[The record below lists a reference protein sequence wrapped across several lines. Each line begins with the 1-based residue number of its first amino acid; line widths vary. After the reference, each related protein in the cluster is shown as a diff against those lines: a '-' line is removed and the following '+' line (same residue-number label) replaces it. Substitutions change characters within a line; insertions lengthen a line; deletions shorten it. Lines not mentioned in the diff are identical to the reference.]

1 MAIKAVLEFAVGL
14 STFRNI
20 DLLHQGAYAVR
31 VSATVQAQGAETQ
44 ALPYVISASQSR
56 KRRSSLHCIL
66 PGRIEDRAAAA
77 VSRLFLIRYVDE
89 VVFLLDFAVFRI
101 SVDPEWLDQLTLSLD
116 FELLYGDVPTLG
128 TEESI
133 REACRNASLVPV
145 SKAQVRLRDVAYCQ
159 RRLVPIVF
167 PGNAFARLG
176 VVFHSALVDYHYQ
189 VASDG
194 AKSDRGR
201 EDLSQSLAN
210 FLFKAPDGRRCDYVS
225 GQTADSVYR
234 TFVSTLTKSYKTL
247 RKVYK
252 AYSEHTHASSWRT
265 LSAVYSPPHLSLPG
279 SPAQMPYISGKTTLL
294 SSIAATDPNESLDS
308 DSMSDIAEEVPHAP
322 VSFSSRVASNDP
334 VQLALTLA
342 LELNVVASQIHHL
355 WSRTQDLVKANLR
368 AIESVLSAELD
379 RERLDLLSSLCRSSH
394 RSANTFTSTCALR
407 RFADLDAQAARIRE
421 AFSQEHADHVL
432 VQTELQGDKV
442 LAALFEE
449 VTLRAQCVL
458 HGMTPLPCIDVSSD
472 DSVSWSS
479 DSDDTSATSSRK
491 HIVVLVHGFRGTA
504 FDMLVIKRFFGLY
517 FPQVAVLLST
527 ANEGRTDDDIMV
539 LGQRLASEVRA
550 YLASQGNVGY
560 LKLSFIG
567 HSLGGLI
574 VRAAIPQLQEYQ
586 YALNAYMSLGT
597 PHLGYVESGSPLIA
611 TGLWLLQ
618 TWGKSLA
625 LKQLA
630 GKDAKQAKDT
640 LLWRLAGNQSLARF
654 RSVLLV
660 ASHQD
665 SYVPYDSARLEVSNH
680 TDLHTSAYL
689 TRMADAAL
697 AGFRTS
703 QLHRIDTV
711 IPVAGQ
717 LLDNWLGRTA
727 HVQLLESPAAIAAL
741 LCKFHDIFA

>member
-31 VSATVQAQGAETQ
+31 VSATVQAQGAEAQ
-44 ALPYVISASQSR
+44 ALPYAISASQSR

-66 PGRIEDRAAAA
+66 PGSIDDRAATV
-77 VSRLFLIRYVDE
+77 VSRRFLIRYVDE

-101 SVDPEWLDQLTLSLD
+101 SVDPQWLDQLVLVLD
-116 FELLYGDVPTLG
+116 FELLYGDVPTQG
-128 TEESI
+128 SEELL
-133 REACRNASLVPV
+133 REAGRSTSLLQV
-145 SKAQVRLRDVAYCQ
+145 SKTQVQLADVAYCQ
-159 RRLVPIVF
+159 RRLVPVIF
-167 PGNAFARLG
+167 PGSAFARLG

-189 VASDG
+189 VG
-194 AKSDRGR
+194 AEGVKSDRCR

-225 GQTADSVYR
+225 GITADSVYR
-234 TFVSTLTKSYKTL
+234 TFISTLTKSYKTL

-252 AYSEHTHASSWRT
+252 AYSEHSHASSWRT
-265 LSAVYSPPHLSLPG
+265 LSAAYSPPHLSLPG
-279 SPAQMPYISGKTTLL
+279 SPAQLPYVSGKTSLL
-294 SSIAATDPNESLDS
+294 SSIAATDPNESFDS
-308 DSMSDIAEEVPHAP
+308 DSMSDIAEETPHVP
-322 VSFSSRVASNDP
+322 VSFSNRVASNDP

-355 WSRTQDLVKANLR
+355 WSRTQDMVQANLR
-368 AIESVLSAELD
+368 AIESVLYAELERD
-379 RERLDLLSSLCRSSH
+379 RVDLLSSLCQTSH
-394 RSANTFTSTCALR
+394 RSANAFSSTCALR
-407 RFADLDAQAARIRE
+407 RFAELDVHAARIRE
-421 AFSQEHADHVL
+421 AFRQEHARHVL
-432 VQTELQGDKV
+432 VQTELQGDTV

-449 VTLRAQCVL
+449 VTLRTQCVL

-491 HIVVLVHGFRGTA
+491 HIVVLVHGFRGTS
-504 FDMLVIKRFFGLY
+504 FDMLIIKRFFGLY

-527 ANEGRTDDDIMV
+527 ANEGRTDDDILLM
-539 LGQRLASEVRA
+539 GQRLASEVRA
-550 YLASQGNVGY
+550 YLTSQGNVGY

-574 VRAAIPQLQEYQ
+574 VRAAIPELQEYQ

-597 PHLGYVESGSPLIA
+597 PHLGYVESGSTLIA
-611 TGLWLLQ
+611 TGLWVLQ
-618 TWGKSLA
+618 TWGRSLA

-630 GKDAKQAKDT
+630 GKDGKKITDT
-640 LLWRLAGNQSLARF
+640 LLWKLAVNQSLARF

-665 SYVPYDSARLEVSNH
+665 SYVPYDSARLEVSPQSDPQRSIN
-680 TDLHTSAYL
+680 L

-697 AGFRTS
+697 SGFRTS
-703 QLHRIDTV
+703 QLHRIDAV
-711 IPVAGQ
+711 IPATGQ

-727 HVQLLESPAAIAAL
+727 HVQLLESPTAIAAL